1 MEALITK
8 ASKAPHMFTRR
19 LAPVI
24 AILLSSCGAEE
35 PTISQE
41 TSEETTP
48 LTSTLR
54 GYPYN
59 PTTQC
64 WEEPQEFS
72 SAHMGCG
79 NVITYARDEDDV
91 LWRFG
96 DTCIPEGFTLT
107 IAPMDVI
114 NSPECKQVEA
124 IHDYDFCGMA
134 ESEEACEQMGCE
146 IAIGGS
152 SGTLE
157 GETCSLDVRSEE
169 YACFQNV
176 GNQPFMSWGQLAS
189 LYIREKEDGSF
200 EVLYLNNLFDDAL
213 DDWTNCQDLH
223 SRHPCNSCL

>member
-1 MEALITK
+1 M
-8 ASKAPHMFTRR
+8 RR
-19 LAPVI
+19 LPIVWVLLC
-24 AILLSSCGAEE
+24 LLSLGCGAEE
-35 PTISQE
+35 PTVSQE
-41 TSEETTP
+41 IPEETTP

-54 GYPYN
+54 GYSYN

-64 WEEPQEFS
+64 WEEPQEFL

-96 DTCIPEGFTLT
+96 DTCIPDGFTLT

-114 NSPECKQVEA
+114 NSPACLKAEA
-124 IHDYDFCGMA
+124 NHDYDFCGIA

-146 IAIGGS
+146 IALGALV
-152 SGTLE
+152 GTLE
-157 GETCSLDVRSEE
+157 GEVCTMTPRTESTF
-169 YACFQNV
+169 ACFENV
-176 GNQPFMSWGQLAS
+176 GNRPFMSWGQLAS

-200 EVLYLNNLFDDAL
+200 EVLYLYSLFDDAL

-223 SRHPCNSCL
+223 WRHPCNSCL